1 MVSNTNSS
9 HAPAGAA
16 SPGSSRVADNANT
29 SPGSPSRINE
39 EREQPAKS
47 STAALES
54 RIAKLESMILNLER
68 LKHGGHITGDHTTG
82 DPNPASKPSEH
93 DMQLI
98 AAADEQYVL
107 ECVLDCKHTLMNK
120 IEELQQEQYRLEK
133 ELKDIQD
140 KIERR
145 KKEIECT
152 KEKTKRA
159 QDEIKRLKKETECM
173 KERLDKEIECKEE
186 EARRMEEVLSRMNAV
201 GWLLQTP
208 LAHFR
213 PAHRYVI
220 MSTSIYVFNAKHL
233 IVTSRS
239 PSTVTAATV
248 ATTAQARLVNLRMTS
263 NVYISATTSK
273 I

>member
-1 MVSNTNSS
+1 MASNTNSS
-9 HAPAGAA
+9 HAPGGAA
-16 SPGSSRVADNANT
+16 SPGSSRVADNAKT
-29 SPGSPSRINE
+29 SPASPGRINE

-54 RIAKLESMILNLER
+54 EIAKLKSMIFNLER
-68 LKHGGHITGDHTTG
+68 LKYGGHITGNHTTG

-93 DMQLI
+93 DIQLI

-107 ECVLDCKHTLMNK
+107 ECALHCKRTLMNK
-120 IEELQQEQYRLEK
+120 VEKLQQEMHRRENK
-133 ELKDIQD
+133 LKDM
-140 KIERR
+140 
-145 KKEIECT
+145 
-152 KEKTKRA
+152 
-159 QDEIKRLKKETECM
+159 QDEARRLKQEAECM
-173 KERLDKEIECKEE
+173 KE
-186 EARRMEEVLSRMNAV
+186 EARRREEVLSRMNAV

-239 PSTVTAATV
+239 PSTATAATL
-248 ATTAQARLVNLRMTS
+248 ATTARVRLVNSRMTI
-263 NVYISATTSK
+263 NVCISATRSK